1 MLLNADKQHTFAQV
15 SPSISTAGL
24 NSIGDRVA
32 RLAVTLLSG
41 YTAFIYLRDFQ
52 GIFHTSSF
60 GTEVT
65 EIPPEIYS
73 RVQENHPEGVL
84 EWLEPLTFGG
94 RAIRFMAGAPIR
106 RSGVRIGG
114 LYVTELEARPQGLT
128 RRETDDLLNLAGFVG
143 EHLEAAQEQ
152 KRRCDEQS
160 QADQSA
166 FISRMNHDLRTPINA
181 ILGFAQ
187 LLDREGLSEEQIH
200 DLEHIW
206 QGGRDLLL
214 LLEDLA
220 DVARSG
226 LQNMSLD
233 PVQVRDVIGVAIE
246 RIRQEAEQRG
256 VPITIPDTPGIGVV
270 ADERVLKQVLQCLFA
285 VALKHCQPAGGIAF
299 TASKANDGWIR
310 LAVSAGGAVLRPEQ
324 LTGLFKPASL
334 RNGSVASESVQLAL
348 ARKRTELMHGRIGAE
363 SEPGRSLTLWVE
375 FPAPLQ
381 CVPGAGLS
389 TKPTVLYIGA
399 GEEDVACIAEMSLQN
414 QARFTAVGNCDEAF
428 LHAYETTPDLIL
440 LDQNMRQPSGLEIL
454 LRLRNNAIT
463 GEVPVLVVTCD
474 GPPADRRSWEE
485 HGVNGWLTKPV
496 SAGTLVDALK
506 KMGRCD

>member
-1 MLLNADKQHTFAQV
+1 MLLNADEQRTCEQV

-32 RLAVTLLSG
+32 RLAVSLLSA
-41 YTAFIYLRDFQ
+41 YTGFIYLRDFQ

-65 EIPPEIYS
+65 EIPPELYS
-73 RVQENHPEGVL
+73 RIQENHPEGVL

-114 LYVTELEARPQGLT
+114 LYVTEVEARPRGLT
-128 RRETDDLLNLAGFVG
+128 RRETDGLLDLAGFVG
-143 EHLEAAQEQ
+143 EHLEAGQEQ

-166 FISRMNHDLRTPINA
+166 FLSRMNHDLRTPINA

-187 LLDREGLSEEQIH
+187 LLDREGLSEQQID
-200 DLEHIW
+200 DLEHISR
-206 QGGRDLLL
+206 GGRDLLL

-226 LQNMSLD
+226 LRNMSLD
-233 PVQVRDVIGVAIE
+233 PVKTHDVIGAAVE
-246 RIRQEAEQRG
+246 RIKQEAEQRG
-256 VPITIPDTPGIGVV
+256 VLITIPDLRGIGVV

-285 VALKHCQPAGGIAF
+285 VALKHCRRAGGITI
-299 TASKANDGWIR
+299 TAGEANDGWIR
-310 LAVSAGGAVLRPEQ
+310 LSISAGGAGLCPEQ
-324 LTGLFKPASL
+324 LAKLFQSASL
-334 RNGSVASESVQLAL
+334 QSGSVGSETVQLAL
-348 ARKRTELMHGRIGAE
+348 ARKRTELMHGKIGAE
-363 SEPGRSLTLWVE
+363 SKPGQSLTLWVE
-375 FPAPLQ
+375 FPAPLP
-381 CVPGAGLS
+381 CEPVAVLS
-389 TKPTVLYIGA
+389 TEPTVLYIGA
-399 GEEDVACIAEMSLQN
+399 GEEEITSLRALSGQN
-414 QARFTAVGNCDEAF
+414 QARFITASNCDEAF

-454 LRLRNNAIT
+454 MRLRNNAIT
-463 GEVPVLVVTCD
+463 GEVPVLVVTRD

-496 SAGTLVDALK
+496 SAGMLVDALK